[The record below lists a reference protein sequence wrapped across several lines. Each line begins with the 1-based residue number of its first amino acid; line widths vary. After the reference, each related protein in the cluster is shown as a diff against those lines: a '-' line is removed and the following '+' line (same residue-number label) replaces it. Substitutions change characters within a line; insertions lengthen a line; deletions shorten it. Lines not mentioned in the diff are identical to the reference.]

1 VARSPAPAP
10 TSVAVLSF
18 DNRSRDTSDAFLAE
32 GLADEISTRLGQIGR
47 LAIVSRSQVRRL
59 HDVDAMAIPAIGRAL
74 NSANLVHGSVQGT
87 PTHLRVS
94 VELLRA
100 SNATQV
106 WSHVYDRGRSDLL
119 EIQGDIATE
128 VAQQITGTL
137 RPGDR
142 AMLTRAPTRN
152 PEAYE
157 HILRGDVLVGSRNRG
172 QIAVALREYQAAIAL
187 DPTSTRAYASLAKG
201 YTLCRDYTCPLDLSA
216 DTLIARTASA
226 AATALRLDSSSAMA
240 WAAVAYDGY
249 MRPTAAGA
257 AGVRAARRAVELDST
272 DAEAWHFFGWLSV
285 LAGDDEVAAGA
296 YRHALRI
303 DPSRAVEYEHLS
315 RIAIFNNRLTEGRAL
330 QDSALTIEP
339 LYALGLYLRSLLR
352 AWQGDSAGA
361 RFDAEQVA
369 RVTPGADPQAGIA
382 AVRAFAAVRAGDT
395 TGARAILGHLD
406 PATMP
411 SFVGL
416 AGGKDALAYA
426 LIGLGRTDEGV
437 RLLLDPGAG
446 FTSRHFVHT
455 WSRLPYWAGARN
467 NPEVQRAIAV
477 DARAWRGP

>member
-1 VARSPAPAP
+1 VA
-10 TSVAVLSF
+10 
-18 DNRSRDTSDAFLAE
+18 
-32 GLADEISTRLGQIGR
+32 I
-47 LAIVSRSQVRRL
+47 
-59 HDVDAMAIPAIGRAL
+59 
-74 NSANLVHGSVQGT
+74 
-87 PTHLRVS
+87 
-94 VELLRA
+94 
-100 SNATQV
+100 
-106 WSHVYDRGRSDLL
+106 
-119 EIQGDIATE
+119 
-128 VAQQITGTL
+128 
-137 RPGDR
+137 
-142 AMLTRAPTRN
+142 
-152 PEAYE
+152 
-157 HILRGDVLVGSRNRG
+157 
-172 QIAVALREYQAAIAL
+172 REYQAAIAL
-187 DPTSTRAYASLAKG
+187 DPSSTRAYASLAKG
-201 YTLCRDYTCPLDLSA
+201 YTLCRDYTCPLDLPA

-226 AATALRLDSSSAMA
+226 AATALRLDSNSAMA

-272 DAEAWHFFGWLSV
+272 DAEAWHFLGWLSV
-285 LAGDDEVAAGA
+285 LAGDDEAATRA

-369 RVTPGADPQAGIA
+369 RVTPGANPVAGIA

-395 TGARAILGHLD
+395 TGARAILDQLD

-437 RLLLDPGAG
+437 RQLLDVGAG

-455 WSRLPYWAGARN
+455 WSRLPYWDGARN
-467 NPEVQRAIAV
+467 NPEVQRAIAE
-477 DARAWRGP
+477 DARAWRGN